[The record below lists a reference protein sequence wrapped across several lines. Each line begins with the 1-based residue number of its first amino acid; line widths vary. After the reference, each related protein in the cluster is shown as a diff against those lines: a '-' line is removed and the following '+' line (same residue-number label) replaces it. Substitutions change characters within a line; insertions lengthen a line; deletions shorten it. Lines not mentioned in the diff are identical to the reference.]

1 MSGLRNVLGVVAALT
16 GKSDLQDPA
25 AACSALV
32 KAANSTPLNVGVGA
46 SSTLSMLHKQHP
58 QYATAIR
65 QQQERIAALLKRV
78 VDAVEA
84 GSGGEVEAA
93 LAGVDPDIRPATDF
107 LDRVRETAE
116 IFIDEARGQDSSQQI
131 AALQSHLSAAAE
143 GSGGVSSRAAVG
155 PGSGIPASKKGP
167 QQSWN
172 VSRKPQAAF
181 PDAIDNSRE
190 RPFVH
195 KLTAKYH
202 AHARPSSAAATQ
214 TAPHVPAAGVHPYAE
229 ELQHLAYQ
237 PQQLQVPEGAESA
250 EFACLDD
257 VPCAFIDSPAELQH
271 LLTYLTTGVVPA
283 GLAASAARFAA
294 AQAYAAGKTQS
305 AGAKPVSSDSAAA
318 SGADASAAAAT
329 ASSSAAGAGAAP
341 IPPTEL
347 AVDLEAHSFRSFQGF
362 TCLMQLS
369 TRSHDFLVDTLALR
383 PHLHVLNRVF
393 ADPAVV
399 KVLHGCDS
407 DVVWLQRDFG
417 LFLVNVFDTGQAARA
432 LGFPSAG
439 LAYLLH
445 TYARVTANKQYQM
458 ADWRERPLPPQML
471 KYAREDTHYLLG
483 IYDRLRAE
491 LAAASTTTAP
501 LRVAAA
507 AVADGGGKGRGS
519 ATPSGSVPVP
529 DLLATVLERSRELC
543 AQQYE
548 KESFPQDGYR
558 RLMQRMGMLRTAPVS
573 GHLTGVASIAASA
586 FGSAAPASS
595 AVASSAAA
603 AGAGVGVGSVADES
617 DSPRSRVFA
626 ALFDWRDA
634 VARAEDESTGYIMP
648 NRLLSRLA
656 EVRPESV
663 DALVRACNPLPA
675 LLRSNAGEVVRLVN
689 AAVSAAAAA
698 AKAAGAATAVAGAA
712 APAAGTALSGAEAT
726 QAQQQQAV
734 GQKRRRDAA
743 GAEGFA
749 APSVAGERAM
759 AQGGEGAAEDEDES
773 PADTLQG
780 GGAKRPRLLHD
791 LERSRLA
798 GLTGAARAPG
808 LLSSA
813 EVLALGRVLPPPE
826 PAAAL
831 VVKSGAGAGA
841 RASKKNGA
849 GAAGAAAAVDSAA
862 AGRVTSMFT
871 AFAGS
876 DSDDAGCAASSAS
889 DSASAGAHSDGGSG
903 GMDVDG
909 AGDKPLSAREAARR
923 AAAVR
928 ASIGKMSLHDVL
940 GLTEFYAAAA
950 AHAAEADAA
959 TSEAASAAPAEAA
972 TATATGAAAATAAP
986 AATSTVKP
994 VAAVPGKLQH
1004 PSGLTEE
1011 EVTGG
1016 ITSLVQRHGKG
1027 KAQHKQPDNGA
1038 SAGQGSDARAA
1049 APAAAP
1055 AFDYAAAASAVPAA
1069 ANMKATLQKAV
1080 EVAAATVV
1088 PRGHNPY
1095 SKRGRGRGG
1104 KR

>member
-1 MSGLRNVLGVVAALT
+1 MSGLRNVLGVVATLT

-46 SSTLSMLHKQHP
+46 SSTLSLLHKQHP
-58 QYATAIR
+58 QYAAAIR
-65 QQQERIAALLKRV
+65 QQQERIAALLRRV

-93 LAGVDPDIRPATDF
+93 LAGADPDIRPATDF

-116 IFIDEARGQDSSQQI
+116 IFIDEARGQDSSQQV

-143 GSGGVSSRAAVG
+143 GSGGVSSRAGVG
-155 PGSGIPASKKGP
+155 AGSGIPASKKGP

-202 AHARPSSAAATQ
+202 AHARQTPSAAAATQ
-214 TAPHVPAAGVHPYAE
+214 TVPHVPAAGVHPYTE

-237 PQQLQVPEGAESA
+237 PQQLQVPEGAETA
-250 EFACLDD
+250 EFASLDD

-283 GLAASAARFAA
+283 GLTASAARFAA

-305 AGAKPVSSDSAAA
+305 AGAKPVSGGSAAG
-318 SGADASAAAAT
+318 SGADATPAAVSV
-329 ASSSAAGAGAAP
+329 SSSASAGAGSDAAP
-341 IPPTEL
+341 VPPTEL
-347 AVDLEAHSFRSFQGF
+347 AIDLEAHSFRSFQGF

-439 LAYLLH
+439 LAYLLQ

-507 AVADGGGKGRGS
+507 GGGAKGRGS
-519 ATPSGSVPVP
+519 SAAPSGSVPVP

-543 AQQYE
+543 CQQYE
-548 KESFPQDGYR
+548 KEGFPQDGYR
-558 RLMQRMGMLRTAPVS
+558 RLMQRMGLLRTAPVS

-586 FGSAAPASS
+586 FGGAAPAS
-595 AVASSAAA
+595 AASSSA
-603 AGAGVGVGSVADES
+603 AGAGVGVESVADES
-617 DSPRSRVFA
+617 GSPRSRVFA

-698 AKAAGAATAVAGAA
+698 AKAADAAVA
-712 APAAGTALSGAEAT
+712 AAGASGTSAGAALSGAEAT
-726 QAQQQQAV
+726 QTQQQAAV

-743 GAEGFA
+743 GADCSTA
-749 APSVAGERAM
+749 ASVTGERAV
-759 AQGGEGAAEDEDES
+759 AQGGEEEAADDAES
-773 PADTLQG
+773 PTDVPVQG
-780 GGAKRPRLLHD
+780 GGVKRPRLLQD

-798 GLTGAARAPG
+798 GLAGAARARG

-813 EVLALGRVLPPPE
+813 EVLALGRVRPPPE
-826 PAAAL
+826 PAAAR

-841 RASKKNGA
+841 GGRGSKTSGA
-849 GAAGAAAAVDSAA
+849 GAAPATAAAASAA
-862 AGRVTSMFT
+862 AGRVTSMFR

-876 DSDDAGCAASSAS
+876 DSEDAGCAASSAS
-889 DSASAGAHSDGGSG
+889 DGASAGACSDAESG

-909 AGDKPLSAREAARR
+909 AGGKPLSAREAARR

-959 TSEAASAAPAEAA
+959 ASEAAAAAPSEAA
-972 TATATGAAAATAAP
+972 AAATGAGATAAP
-986 AATSTVKP
+986 APAATSASSAKP
-994 VAAVPGKLQH
+994 VAAAAGKLQH
-1004 PSGLTEE
+1004 ASGLTEE

-1027 KAQHKQPDNGA
+1027 KAQPKQPEDGA
-1038 SAGQGSDARAA
+1038 SAGSAA

-1055 AFDYAAAASAVPAA
+1055 AFDYAAAAAAVPAA